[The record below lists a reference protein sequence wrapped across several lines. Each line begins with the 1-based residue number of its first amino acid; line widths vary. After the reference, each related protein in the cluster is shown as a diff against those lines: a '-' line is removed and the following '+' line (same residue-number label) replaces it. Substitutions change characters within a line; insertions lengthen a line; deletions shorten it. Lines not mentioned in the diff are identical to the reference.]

1 MRHFYLIQRQR
12 TKSLLSGN
20 HFNFFFFFLFKRCVP
35 TLAGS
40 KQAGRVQ
47 PRGLEP
53 LSARERAEGCT
64 GNDHGPMEASQRP
77 VLPVQLLEPSAEGDK
92 GNARSVEHLERERE
106 RGGAQHEQATRE
118 TLLRGHGERK
128 EVQKTLKHTRD
139 LETNI

>member
-1 MRHFYLIQRQR
+1 M
-12 TKSLLSGN
+12 
-20 HFNFFFFFLFKRCVP
+20 
-35 TLAGS
+35 
-40 KQAGRVQ
+40 Q

-106 RGGAQHEQATRE
+106 GGGGTART
-118 TLLRGHGERK
+118 GHKRNTPERP
-128 EVQKTLKHTRD
+128 R
-139 LETNI
+139 